1 MNIFGA
7 LAGKKTYITAGLGVL
22 GAMAGV
28 LTGGVSYFEAAQL
41 ILTSV
46 LGATVRHGV
55 DGAAAGGDA
64 DSAAGG
70 ANGGA

>member
-1 MNIFGA
+1 MLSIFGA

-22 GAMAGV
+22 GAVAGV
-28 LTGGVSYFEAAQL
+28 LTGGLSYFAAAQM

-55 DGAAAGGDA
+55 DSAVAGAGDA
-64 DSAAGG
+64 
-70 ANGGA
+70 N